1 MRVLLFIPA
10 RGGSKGIKNKN
21 LSNLNNKSLISYT
34 FEIAKKLKKFRT
46 FLSTDSKKII
56 KLGLNYGIKD
66 NYIRPKKLSGSNS
79 NIIDAVFHGLDHL
92 KKKSEKFTHIL
103 LLQPTSPFRSLKD
116 IKKIINL
123 FKKKKLE
130 SICSISRYINN
141 PIYFVEK
148 DNSSNWKYSFKKKK
162 KIFNRQQ
169 VKKNFYIIDGSVYF
183 ASIRF
188 LKKYKKFVVQDKTYL
203 YQPNNNFN
211 IDIDEN
217 LDLKIARKLL
227 N

>member
-123 FKKKKLE
+123 FKKKK
-130 SICSISRYINN
+130 
-141 PIYFVEK
+141 
-148 DNSSNWKYSFKKKK
+148 
-162 KIFNRQQ
+162 
-169 VKKNFYIIDGSVYF
+169 
-183 ASIRF
+183 
-188 LKKYKKFVVQDKTYL
+188 T
-203 YQPNNNFN
+203 
-211 IDIDEN
+211 
-217 LDLKIARKLL
+217 
-227 N
+227 